1 MVSADTPAAA
11 LKAHAEGL
19 RTFRVKAQGD
29 PLLPGE
35 ILCATETDPYADCS
49 RCLLCSGARQG
60 GPSVAIN
67 AHGKRARLVPAE
79 QRAAGQMGLSLI
91 PTRELQPA

>member
-1 MVSADTPAAA
+1 MHRREFQQELLTRLMVSADTPAAA

-35 ILCATETDPYADCS
+35 VMCATETDPHTDCS

-60 GPSVAIN
+60 GPL
-67 AHGKRARLVPAE
+67 GGDKRPRPKG
-79 QRAAGQMGLSLI
+79 RAGAG
-91 PTRELQPA
+91 